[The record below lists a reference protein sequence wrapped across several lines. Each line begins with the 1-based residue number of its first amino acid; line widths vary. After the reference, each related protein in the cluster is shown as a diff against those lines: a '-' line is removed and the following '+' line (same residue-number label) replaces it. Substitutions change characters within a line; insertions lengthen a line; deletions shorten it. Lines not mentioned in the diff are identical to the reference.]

1 MVLFCMSTTKKDP
14 KATLPTIPHP
24 PPSDI
29 VTEQKAEI
37 QLNKLQ
43 EEAVKKEEDYQNNPK
58 WNNSSINLVNVSKI
72 IDIMRTLIPVN
83 KDYKNNLIIL
93 AHLLN
98 LSILLLSAVSVA
110 LVIILLF
117 LHYHSPKSRP
127 CVKNF
132 QLLC

>member
-1 MVLFCMSTTKKDP
+1 
-14 KATLPTIPHP
+14 
-24 PPSDI
+24 

-117 LHYHSPKSRP
+117 LHYHSPESRP
-127 CVKNF
+127 CVKKISIVMLILAVITN
-132 QLLC
+132 